1 MTERLLELRRVSRSV
16 LAGLLLVV
24 AAISGV
30 RAQVPVKSFTPVD
43 GANLQERLDSALK
56 KAKSNV
62 QQTRFWSA
70 YGFDVRPGVAID
82 VQYVGEDGSKLQR

>member
-30 RAQVPVKSFTPVD
+30 RAQVPVKSFTPVT
-43 GANLQERLDSALK
+43 
-56 KAKSNV
+56 V
-62 QQTRFWSA
+62 QTFRTA
-70 YGFDVRPGVAID
+70 
-82 VQYVGEDGSKLQR
+82 